1 MATVVYDGHCNL
13 CITSVRFLQRHARPG
28 TLEFVANPAADQR
41 TVVVIDDGVEYRKS
55 DASLHL
61 LRYLR
66 FPWPALRVVAVVP
79 RPVRDAVYDVVARNR
94 YRWFGR
100 REDVCQITTDGP
112 RARPDRPGLMT
123 AP

>member
-1 MATVVYDGHCNL
+1 MVTVVYDGHCNL

-28 TLEFVANPAADQR
+28 ALEFVANPAADQR
-41 TVVVIDDGVEYRKS
+41 TVVVVDDGVEYRKS

-66 FPWPALRVVAVVP
+66 APWPALGFLRAVP
-79 RPVRDAVYDVVARNR
+79 RPVRDTVYDWVARNR

-100 REDVCQITTDGP
+100 RDEVCQVG
-112 RARPDRPGLMT
+112 
-123 AP
+123 

>member
-13 CITSVRFLQRHARPG
+13 CIASVRFLARHARPG
-28 TLEFVANPAADQR
+28 TLTFVANPAADQR
-41 TVVVIDDGVEYRKS
+41 TVVVIDAGREYRHS

-66 FPWPALRVVAVVP
+66 APWPMLGVLRLVP
-79 RPVRDAVYDVVARNR
+79 RPLRDALYGWVARNR

-100 REDVCQITTDGP
+100 RDQVCQI
-112 RARPDRPGLMT
+112 A
-123 AP
+123 